1 MTAQPT
7 ISFPDADKGYTC
19 PCCGSFVKT
28 YHRSFN
34 SNMGVAL
41 IVLYHNKQL
50 GFVHLENLLSEKG
63 YKRCGDASYL
73 KHYGLIEALSEDRSD
88 GSSRN
93 GKYKITGRGIL
104 FCETKLTV
112 KAKFLMKQNK
122 CLGFEGEDVNIL
134 DVLGEKFDYRKLM
147 NNE

>member
-1 MTAQPT
+1 MTVQNQIA
-7 ISFPDADKGYTC
+7 FPDTDKGYCC
-19 PCCGSFVKT
+19 PHCGSFVKT

-34 SNMGVAL
+34 SNMAVAL
-41 IVLYHNKQL
+41 IVLYHNRLL
-50 GFVHLENLLSEKG
+50 GFVHLENLLSERG

-104 FCETKLTV
+104 FIEKKLTV

-122 CLGFEGEDVNIL
+122 CLGFEGNDVNIL
-134 DVLGEKFDYRKLM
+134 DVLGEKFDYSKLM
-147 NNE
+147 ES